1 MCIMLCAV
9 PCICAVLQNV
19 ASFVPFYYAAQMAA
33 VVPQQAAY
41 ISCLSTAVV
50 QDCNNLVQSFMGKLC
65 YMLQLSTLVM
75 RAAMYNAYLIH

>member
-1 MCIMLCAV
+1 MW
-9 PCICAVLQNV
+9 
-19 ASFVPFYYAAQMAA
+19 ASFVAFYYAAQMAA
-33 VVPQQAAY
+33 VVPCHNRLLN

-50 QDCNNLVQSFMGKLC
+50 QDCNDLVQSFMGKLC